1 MVSLTIIYPREVFR
15 FSLLSAVTVLKS
27 RSIRIAVNVCVI
39 GALLLLPSS
48 GYRTTSA
55 ADCDAAVSG
64 TATCQGCGNCSVSKS
79 GESCGCCCR
88 KPTTRPAKVKP
99 SESKGCCKHSSSSPA
114 QSEEAS
120 SEHLGV
126 CLCGQQQQPKAPA
139 PQNRSGPE
147 RLIQVLMN
155 APAVDD
161 LPVDN
166 MTRGSLVE
174 QVAGPPFLL
183 PHDSQ
188 RRLCIWLI

>member
-1 MVSLTIIYPREVFR
+1 MDSLTIIYPREVFR

-39 GALLLLPSS
+39 GALLFPGV
-48 GYRTTSA
+48 GYRTAFSA
-55 ADCDAAVSG
+55 ECDAVVSG
-64 TATCQGCGNCSVSKS
+64 TAKCHGCGNCPVSYP
-79 GESCGCCCR
+79 GESCGCCCS
-88 KPTTRPAKVKP
+88 KPATRPVAVRP
-99 SESKGCCKHSSSSPA
+99 SESKRCCKHSSSPPA
-114 QSEEAS
+114 QEKEAS

-126 CLCGQQQQPKAPA
+126 CLCGQQPQPKAPV

-147 RLIQVLMN
+147 RLIQVLVTM
-155 APAVDD
+155 PAFDD

-166 MTRGSLVE
+166 MTRGSLIE
-174 QVAGPPFLL
+174 QATGPPFLL